1 MPPQSAALGVE
12 LTWPREMET
21 QVETPRP
28 IVFNYERDIPTENR
42 PHMRHRRKDAETGGQ
57 PSADE
62 VAEDC
67 PCQNGA
73 EVARNLPSPDQNF
86 EAQFWKELHLSQP
99 KWDFEAEERLE
110 KERGEREEEVKRS
123 EGEKKRAKEEEEDD
137 RDQMARTL
145 TGFFLGF
152 GSDWCGG

>member
-1 MPPQSAALGVE
+1 MHQANS
-12 LTWPREMET
+12 PRT
-21 QVETPRP
+21 
-28 IVFNYERDIPTENR
+28 
-42 PHMRHRRKDAETGGQ
+42 DAETGGQ

-152 GSDWCGG
+152 EVRKEDD